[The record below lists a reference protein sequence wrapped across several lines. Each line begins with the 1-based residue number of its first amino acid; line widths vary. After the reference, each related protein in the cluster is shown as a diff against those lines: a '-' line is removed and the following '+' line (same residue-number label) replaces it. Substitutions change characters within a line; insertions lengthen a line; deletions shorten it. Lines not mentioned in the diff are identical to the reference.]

1 MEHGGAK
8 EGRLIEVTPLFGKEY
23 LWRYFAC
30 GIVAH
35 VRGFPYAIF

>member
-1 MEHGGAK
+1 MDTEAQKRGDCLQSPHYF
-8 EGRLIEVTPLFGKEY
+8 EKEY